1 MVRDRHELPFHL
13 VNWLFHCKRYGHK
26 FSYAL
31 KKKPLETFLL
41 QKHPVDEAL
50 QFSTEFCLDHGN
62 YLQNT
67 FVREWV
73 LYEKVSKEPLDKAL
87 VEFVN
92 EVFEDE
98 NKSVPH
104 IFYISELE
112 DFLET
117 ELYPSDKINALTS
130 EVFNSTDTQNK
141 MLILWNNLVE
151 EANRIKFKRM

>member
-1 MVRDRHELPFHL
+1 M
-13 VNWLFHCKRYGHK
+13 
-26 FSYAL
+26 
-31 KKKPLETFLL
+31 
-41 QKHPVDEAL
+41 
-50 QFSTEFCLDHGN
+50 DHGN

-73 LYEKVSKEPLDKAL
+73 LYAKVSEKPLDNAL
-87 VEFVN
+87 VEFIN
-92 EVFEDE
+92 EVFEDD

-117 ELYPSDKINALTS
+117 ELYSSDEINALTS

-141 MLILWNNLVE
+141 MLILWNDLVE